1 MTSSFDK
8 QFELRYL
15 EMNFL
20 GEATPTAILALLEE
34 AAADHC
40 YDINYSLYDLLDRN
54 IGWVLI
60 GGYMQMERYPK
71 YKEKITIR
79 TWLSNYSTVRGIR
92 ENIIYD
98 ESGAIIGRAK
108 GLWVFFDIVKRR
120 PTAIFDDIKTKWSF
134 DAEESIAYDVTHKI
148 APVENA
154 TYRDMFNVYK
164 FDVDTNEHVNNIR
177 YLHWVMDTIPKEV
190 LENNFL
196 YSIDGRF
203 IAEAQYG
210 DVITSLTERNGNDL
224 TFNHTIKTDKDRIC
238 ATAITVWRPLK

>member
-1 MTSSFDK
+1 MSQYFEK

-34 AAADHC
+34 TAADHC
-40 YDINYSLYDLLDRN
+40 NSIEYSLYNLLDQN
-54 IGWVLI
+54 IGWVLV
-60 GGYMQMERYPK
+60 GGYIQMERYPK

-92 ENIIYD
+92 ENIIFD
-98 ESGAIIGRAK
+98 EDGRIIGRAK
-108 GLWVFFDIVKRR
+108 GLWVFFDILKRR
-120 PTAIFDDIKTKWSF
+120 PVPIFDAIKSRWSF
-134 DAEESIAYDVTHKI
+134 NSQESIVVDVSKKI
-148 APVENA
+148 ASIDQA
-154 TYRDMFNVYK
+154 TYVDTFNVYK

-177 YLHWVMDTIPKEV
+177 YLNWVMDTIPKEV
-190 LENNFL
+190 VEKNFL

-210 DVITSLTERNGNDL
+210 DVITSLTERNGDEL
-224 TFNHTIKTDKDRIC
+224 SFTHTIRTAKNRVC
-238 ATAITVWRPLK
+238 ATANTVWKPLA